1 MSEPQLAG
9 VAWPVHIG
17 EAARLSGVS
26 AKMVRHYEGL
36 GLLPRV
42 ARTDSGYRQY
52 GESDVHTL
60 RFIKRARNLGFS
72 LEETATLLGLWRDK
86 TRESREVKRVAQTH
100 IDALESRIAELQDMV
115 GTLKHL
121 AHCCSGDNRPD
132 CPILNDLAEIK
143 PVSKGSHPSAH

>member
-1 MSEPQLAG
+1 MNIGDAAG
-9 VAWPVHIG
+9 A
-17 EAARLSGVS
+17 SGVS
-26 AKMVRHYEGL
+26 AKMIRYYETVGL
-36 GLLPRV
+36 IRPAHRTENNYRV
-42 ARTDSGYRQY
+42 Y
-52 GESDVHTL
+52 GDDDVHTL

-100 IDALESRIAELQDMV
+100 IDALESRIAELLDMV

-143 PVSKGSHPSAH
+143 SGSKG

>member
-1 MSEPQLAG
+1 MNIGDAAG
-9 VAWPVHIG
+9 A
-17 EAARLSGVS
+17 SGVS
-26 AKMVRHYEGL
+26 AKMIRYYETVGL
-36 GLLPRV
+36 IRPAHRTENNYRV
-42 ARTDSGYRQY
+42 Y
-52 GESDVHTL
+52 GDDDVHTL

-143 PVSKGSHPSAH
+143 PVSKGSQPSAH

>member
-1 MSEPQLAG
+1 MNIGDAAG
-9 VAWPVHIG
+9 A
-17 EAARLSGVS
+17 SGVS
-26 AKMVRHYEGL
+26 AKMIRYYETVGL
-36 GLLPRV
+36 IRPAHRSENNYRV
-42 ARTDSGYRQY
+42 Y
-52 GESDVHTL
+52 GDDDVHTL

-100 IDALESRIAELQDMV
+100 IDALESRIAELLDMV

>member
-1 MSEPQLAG
+1 MNIGDAAG
-9 VAWPVHIG
+9 A
-17 EAARLSGVS
+17 SGVS
-26 AKMVRHYEGL
+26 AKMIRYYETVGL
-36 GLLPRV
+36 IRPAHRTENNYRV
-42 ARTDSGYRQY
+42 Y
-52 GESDVHTL
+52 GDDDVHTL

>member
-1 MSEPQLAG
+1 MNIGDAAG
-9 VAWPVHIG
+9 A
-17 EAARLSGVS
+17 SGVS
-26 AKMVRHYEGL
+26 AKMIRYYETVGL
-36 GLLPRV
+36 IRPAHRTENNYRV
-42 ARTDSGYRQY
+42 Y
-52 GESDVHTL
+52 GDDDVHTL

-121 AHCCSGDNRPD
+121 AHCCSGDTRPD

>member
-1 MSEPQLAG
+1 MN
-9 VAWPVHIG
+9 IG
-17 EAARLSGVS
+17 EAAGASGVS
-26 AKMVRHYEGL
+26 AKMIRYYETVGL
-36 GLLPRV
+36 IRPAHRTENNYRV
-42 ARTDSGYRQY
+42 Y
-52 GESDVHTL
+52 GEDDVHTL

-72 LEETATLLGLWRDK
+72 LDETATLLGLWRDK

-143 PVSKGSHPSAH
+143 SGSKG